1 MIKKEFQ
8 FLNRLSDINN
18 NTGIKFL
25 HRAASPGSHCPMHMA
40 LATIGNIA
48 GVSSLVVGMAECG
61 YYSRFVARSPYGKNG
76 ELHYVYVLDKNEVVF
91 GCRQGVMDA
100 LLQMGKE
107 GAEVIVV
114 ILTCIP
120 ALIGEDME
128 AIIQELESM
137 MTTKVVFIDGAHF
150 KRNGYQSGLSNTLE
164 QLIGIIDRNPVKD
177 NKSIN
182 IFGVARG
189 EEYLLLK
196 GIIKDKGYKIN
207 EYIHG
212 FSMEDLHHT
221 VEASLSIVFNSKML
235 KAAKALQRQGGI
247 PYVSL
252 AGSYIPS
259 EIAESYNEISKMLSF
274 EESELKQLL
283 SSKELL
289 EVSVKEMKEK
299 TSPASFIA
307 TYPELN
313 TLPVTMLLCEAGM
326 IPDLLHIEEF
336 DEESSY
342 YKEKILEK
350 GQDPYIAYITNEEK
364 TIEAFEVPLSMISL
378 GNCKGLGKEHIIPN
392 MDLARISSL
401 CGFERSQALLNAV
414 KNIVQNKEE
423 VTYGTL

>member
-1 MIKKEFQ
+1 
-8 FLNRLSDINN
+8 
-18 NTGIKFL
+18 
-25 HRAASPGSHCPMHMA
+25 
-40 LATIGNIA
+40 
-48 GVSSLVVGMAECG
+48 
-61 YYSRFVARSPYGKNG
+61 
-76 ELHYVYVLDKNEVVF
+76 
-91 GCRQGVMDA
+91 
-100 LLQMGKE
+100 
-107 GAEVIVV
+107 
-114 ILTCIP
+114 
-120 ALIGEDME
+120 
-128 AIIQELESM
+128 
-137 MTTKVVFIDGAHF
+137 
-150 KRNGYQSGLSNTLE
+150 LE

-182 IFGVARG
+182 IFGGARG

-196 GIIKDKGYKIN
+196 GIIKGKGYKIN

-221 VEASLSIVFNSKML
+221 AEASLSIVFNSKML
-235 KAAKALQRQGGI
+235 KAAKALERQGGI

-252 AGSYIPS
+252 AGSYTPS
-259 EIAESYNEISKMLSF
+259 EIAENYNEISKILSF

-289 EVSVKEMKEK
+289 EVSIKEMKEK
-299 TSPASFIA
+299 TSPTSFIA
-307 TYPELN
+307 TSPELN
-313 TLPVTMLLCEAGM
+313 TLPVTMLLCETGM
-326 IPDLLHIEEF
+326 IPDLLHVEEF

-342 YKEKILEK
+342 YKERILEK

-378 GNCKGLGKEHIIPN
+378 GNCKGLGKEYIIPN
-392 MDLARISSL
+392 MDLASISSL